1 MTNARERARAR
12 VTCTYTIL
20 LAIVLAACGAPE
32 PTGVTLWHAYTGD
45 EKTALE
51 ASAARWNTAHPETPL
66 TLVAIPYGA
75 CADKLT
81 SAIPGGNG
89 PDLVIYEQDR
99 IGNWVDDGVVEPIE
113 FWVDDARADRF
124 YDRAL
129 GAMAYRGSLWGL
141 PLAMKS
147 LALFYRTDLVAT
159 PPATTDEL
167 IALAPKMKARSG
179 FALAYANVD
188 LYGHAPW
195 LHGFGG
201 RVLDDDGNLAI
212 ASPEAEAAM
221 VFARDL
227 VATGVAPNDAQ
238 APLVASLFNDGKA
251 ATAIQGPWFITQIA
265 TDVPW
270 AVAEL
275 PVISATGKRA
285 APFLGVEGV
294 LMSARARDKD
304 AAFRVM
310 DALTSDAEAIAR
322 ATDARQIVANVHAVD
337 DPRIAGDAVGR
348 AFRAQLTSTVAMPKD
363 AAMRSVW
370 TPYRTALGEV
380 IAGRAEPGAQLLA
393 VEREI
398 RGYLQ

>member
-1 MTNARERARAR
+1 VTGVGRRAAG
-12 VTCTYTIL
+12 IAIA
-20 LAIVLAACGAPE
+20 LALAVVAACGAPD
-32 PTGVTLWHAYTGD
+32 PKGITLWHAYTGA

-51 ASAARWNTAHPETPL
+51 ASAARWNAQHPDEPL

-75 CADKLT
+75 FADKLT

-89 PDLVIYEQDR
+89 PDLFIYEQDR
-99 IGNWVDDGVVEPIE
+99 IGNWVDDGVIEPIE
-113 FWVDDARADRF
+113 FYVDDARAARF
-124 YDRAL
+124 YDPAL
-129 GAMAYRGSLWGL
+129 AAMAYRGSLWGL

-147 LALFYRTDLVAT
+147 LALFYRTDLVDA
-159 PPATTDEL
+159 PPRTTDEL
-167 IALAPKMKARSG
+167 VALAPKMSARHG

-201 RVLDDDGNLAI
+201 RVLADDGSLAI
-212 ASPEAEAAM
+212 ASPEAERAM
-221 VFARDL
+221 AFARDL

-238 APLVASLFNDGKA
+238 APLVATLFNEGKA
-251 ATAIQGPWFITQIA
+251 ATAIQGPWFIPQIS
-265 TDVPW
+265 DGVPW

-275 PVISATGKRA
+275 PVVSATGKRA
-285 APFLGVEGV
+285 APFLGVEGI

-304 AAFRVM
+304 LAFAVM
-310 DALTSDAEAIAR
+310 DALTSDREAVSR
-322 ATDARQIVANVHAVD
+322 AVDARQLVANVHAAD
-337 DPRIAGDAVGR
+337 DPQVAKDTVMA
-348 AFRAQLTSTVAMPKD
+348 AFRAQLANTVPMPKD

-398 RGYLQ
+398 ESYLK

>member
-1 MTNARERARAR
+1 
-12 VTCTYTIL
+12 VK
-20 LAIVLAACGAPE
+20 LAGTALALVVAACGAPE

-51 ASAARWNTAHPETPL
+51 ASATRWNTAHPDIPV

-75 CADKLT
+75 FADKLT

-89 PDLVIYEQDR
+89 PDLFIYEQDR

-124 YDRAL
+124 FDPAI

-167 IALAPKMKARSG
+167 IALAPRMTARHG

-201 RVLDDDGNLAI
+201 RVLDDDGHLAI
-212 ASPEAEAAM
+212 ASPAAEAAM

-238 APLVASLFNDGKA
+238 APLVASLFNEGKA

-265 TDVPW
+265 PDVPW

-275 PVISATGKRA
+275 PVVSATGKRA

-294 LMSARARDKD
+294 LMSARARDKN
-304 AAFRVM
+304 AAFQVM

-337 DPRIAGDAVGR
+337 DPRVAQDPVGR
-348 AFRAQLTSTVAMPKD
+348 AFRAQLASTVAMPKD

-380 IAGRAEPGAQLLA
+380 IAGRAEPGPQLLA

-398 RGYLQ
+398 QGYLK

>member
-1 MTNARERARAR
+1 MTRLAA
-12 VTCTYTIL
+12 L
-20 LAIVLAACGAPE
+20 LALLVACGGPQPA
-32 PTGVTLWHAYTGD
+32 GITLWHAYTGD

-51 ASAARWNTAHPETPL
+51 AAAARWNSGHPDQPL

-75 CADKLT
+75 FADKLT

-89 PDLVIYEQDR
+89 PDLFIYEQDR
-99 IGNWVDDGVVEPIE
+99 IGNWVDDGVIEPIE
-113 FWVDDARADRF
+113 FWVDDARADRVH
-124 YDRAL
+124 DAAL
-129 GAMAYRGSLWGL
+129 AAMAYRGSLWGL

-167 IALAPKMKARSG
+167 VALGPKMSARHG

-201 RVLDDDGNLAI
+201 RVLDDDGHVAI

-227 VATGVAPNDAQ
+227 VTSGIAPNDAQ

-265 TDVPW
+265 PDVPW
-270 AVAEL
+270 AVTEL
-275 PVISATGKRA
+275 PVVSATGKRA
-285 APFLGVEGV
+285 APFLGVEGM

-304 AAFRVM
+304 LAFAVM
-310 DALTSDAEAIAR
+310 DALTSDGEAIAR
-322 ATDARQIVANVHAVD
+322 AVDARQLVANVHAVD
-337 DPRIAGDAVGR
+337 DPRVAGDAVGR
-348 AFRAQLTSTVAMPKD
+348 AFRAQLANTVAMPKD

-380 IAGRAEPGAQLLA
+380 IAGRAEPGAELLA

-398 RGYLQ
+398 QGYLK